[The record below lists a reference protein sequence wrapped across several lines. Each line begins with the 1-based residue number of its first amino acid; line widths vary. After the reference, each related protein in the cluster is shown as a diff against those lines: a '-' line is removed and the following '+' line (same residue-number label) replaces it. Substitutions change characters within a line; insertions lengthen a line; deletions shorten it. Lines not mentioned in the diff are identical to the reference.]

1 MVVAQ
6 VATVEF
12 YGCTPVDKYRIDE
25 NKRSENKDR
34 SEERICADKA
44 MDTERK

>member
-6 VATVEF
+6 VTTVEL
-12 YGCTPVDKYRIDE
+12 YGWTPVDKYRIDE
-25 NKRSENKDR
+25 SKRSENKDR

-44 MDTERK
+44 KDTERK